1 MEPYR
6 TFMKKAK
13 IELLYNYIP
22 ILLDYLKKI
31 NWKMLKSKP

>member
-13 IELLYNYIP
+13 IVLLYNYITF
-22 ILLDYLKKI
+22 LLGYLKK
-31 NWKMLKSKP
+31 N

>member
-22 ILLDYLKKI
+22 ILLGYLKKI
-31 NWKMLKSKP
+31 N